1 MSTRALAV
9 STCASG
15 WLRAPVSPS
24 CTSHS
29 TSCAS
34 SRPSPRS
41 GSRNWLIGLILPGT
55 VYGSEDAIGVGQEE
69 FFDARGGIGNGG
81 AADTLDGGGED
92 VEEVV
97 HEAGGDLGADAHED
111 GGLVDDDGTLRL
123 ADGGGEGVYVE
134 WGEGA
139 QVYDFK
145 RGAFGSGGFGGGER
159 DVDGGAVGDDGGIG
173 PFAQD
178 AGAVERD
185 GRQRQV

>member
-15 WLRAPVSPS
+15 WLRVTVSPS

-41 GSRNWLIGLILPGT
+41 GSRNWLIGLILLGA
-55 VYGSEDAIGVGQEE
+55 VYGFEDAVGVGQEE
-69 FFDARGGIGNGG
+69 LFDARGGIGDGG
-81 AADTLDGGGED
+81 AADTLDGGGKG

-111 GGLVDDDGTLRL
+111 GGLVDDDGTLGL
-123 ADGGGEGVYVE
+123 ADGGGECVHVE
-134 WGEGA
+134 RGEGA
-139 QVYDFK
+139 QVHDFE
-145 RGAFGSGGFGGGER
+145 RDAFGGGALGGGER
-159 DVDGGAVGDDGGIG
+159 NLDGGAIGDDGGVG
-173 PFAQD
+173 PCAGD

-185 GRQRQV
+185 GRQR